1 MENLIEIEDRFQPH
15 LQKNDYTFIGPVN
28 VNTDLFQ
35 SFIQN
40 VNMLAP
46 VVGLSRSIHH
56 ALSHT
61 ASVRR
66 VLHNLPADTEL
77 RIYVVMR
84 ENESLL
90 AHATIEDYCDT
101 YKIEFKI

>member
-1 MENLIEIEDRFQPH
+1 MEDLIEIEDRFQSY

-28 VNTDLFQ
+28 TNLFQ
-35 SFIQN
+35 GFAKN

-46 VVGLSRSIHH
+46 VVAISRSIHH

-66 VLHNLPADTEL
+66 ALNSLQTGTEL
-77 RIYVVMR
+77 RIYVVIR
-84 ENESLL
+84 EHDSALI
-90 AHATIEDYCDT
+90 HATIEDYCET
-101 YKIEFKI
+101 YKIEFKQ